1 MIRGC
6 LRRLRRARRAAVVR
20 HRRLPYTVWR
30 RATARLDCLQHLG
43 PRERLRL
50 RILSGDFLAEKSFSA
65 IEPLE
70 LSDTL
75 QAVIA
80 IQACLLILELGLD
93 WYRGWREII
102 VYPDSFLVD
111 VTVTDEAGV
120 EHQWREARGGEAWGA
135 GPVILSW
142 RDARPGI
149 HPHGPGSNVVI
160 HEFAHKLDWLDGQA
174 DGRPPLHAEMDPA
187 AWHDALKAA
196 YDDLLRREAQG
207 QPTPIDPYATTAP
220 GEFFAVVS
228 EVFFERPGLL
238 ARAYPAVYR
247 QVAAFYRQDPLLA
260 LKQRYTTTDKGRG
273 DPQRKTS
280 PHAQRPPC
288 PARRPPHRR
297 LQQRP

>member
-1 MIRGC
+1 MTRHP
-6 LRRLRRARRAAVVR
+6 LRRLRRARRAVVVR
-20 HRRLPYTVWR
+20 RRRLPYSVWR
-30 RATARLDCLQHLG
+30 RASARLDCLHHLG
-43 PRERLRL
+43 PQERLRL
-50 RILSGDFLAEKSFSA
+50 RLLSGDFLAEKRFTA
-65 IEPLE
+65 IDPLE
-70 LSDTL
+70 LSDTIR
-75 QAVIA
+75 AVIA

-120 EHQWREARGGEAWGA
+120 EHHWREARGGEAWGA

-142 RDARPGI
+142 RDARPGV

-174 DGRPPLHAEMDPA
+174 DGRPPLHADMDPT
-187 AWHDALKAA
+187 AWHDAFQAA
-196 YDDLLRREAQG
+196 YDDLRRREAHHHR
-207 QPTPIDPYATTAP
+207 TPIDPYAATAP

-247 QVAAFYRQDPLLA
+247 QLAAFYRQDPLLA
-260 LKQRYTTTDKGRG
+260 LKQRHATAEKGRG
-273 DPQRKTS
+273 APQRKTIH
-280 PHAQRPPC
+280 HAQRPPC
-288 PARRPPHRR
+288 PARRPAARR
-297 LQQRP
+297 LQHEH